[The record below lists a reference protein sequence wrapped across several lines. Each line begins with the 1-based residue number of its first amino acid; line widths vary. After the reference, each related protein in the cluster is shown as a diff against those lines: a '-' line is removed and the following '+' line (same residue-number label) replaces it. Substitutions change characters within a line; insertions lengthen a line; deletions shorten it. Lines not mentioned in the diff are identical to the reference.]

1 LAKRSKAVRGIA
13 ALIKKIEQ
21 HKAKIAKGLERGLTK
36 AGLWLLRESMKVV
49 PVDTSALKNSAPNV
63 TRKEG
68 SGFNTVFI
76 VGYGMDY
83 AVYVHENINAR
94 HKPGKMAKFLEIP
107 ARYGR
112 DDMAELVMEE
122 LQ

>member
-1 LAKRSKAVRGIA
+1 
-13 ALIKKIEQ
+13 
-21 HKAKIAKGLERGLTK
+21 
-36 AGLWLLRESMKVV
+36 MKVV